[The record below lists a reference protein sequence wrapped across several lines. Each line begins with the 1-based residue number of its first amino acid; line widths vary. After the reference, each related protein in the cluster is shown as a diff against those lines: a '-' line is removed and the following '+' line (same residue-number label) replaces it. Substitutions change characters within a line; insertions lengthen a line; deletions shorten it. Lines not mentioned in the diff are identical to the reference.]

1 MLTGEY
7 RVSIDEKGRILIP
20 SRLRADIPGNS
31 LILTRGIDDCLWL
44 FLPEGWSKISDSLLK
59 AASPFQTK
67 ARLLQRRIIAPS
79 QEIELDKTGRVNI
92 PGTLA
97 ETAKLDKECLI
108 LGLGKYIEIW
118 DVELYQKYNE
128 STQDEFKEAAE
139 ELGGFISF

>member
-7 RVSIDEKGRILIP
+7 RVSIDDKGRILIP
-20 SRLRADIPGNS
+20 AKLRADIPGNE
-31 LILTRGIDDCLWL
+31 LILTRGIDECLWL
-44 FLPEGWSKISDSLLK
+44 FLPEDWRKISDSLLK

-79 QEIELDKTGRVNI
+79 MEIELDKLGRVNI
-92 PGTLA
+92 PGTLSESA
-97 ETAKLDKECLI
+97 GLGKECLI
-108 LGLGKYIEIW
+108 LGLMKYIEIW
-118 DVELYQKYNE
+118 DVELYQRYNE